1 MTRQKIATFF
11 NFAFIMLGCLC
22 FTFAVLNLDFKI
34 VEWQFIA
41 LFVFTLTIG
50 TRLSL
55 TMPHS
60 KVGISFSDAAIFL
73 AFLLFGGETAIILA
87 SLEVITSCLF
97 LENKGVIFT
106 KGLILFNFGLTAVS
120 TTITYLALKLFTN
133 LLGISSVSDNISHLI
148 TALGIL
154 AIFQFLTT
162 TAFAAIHYSLTS
174 KQSPWEAWK
183 QRGLSSS
190 MAQIAGAG
198 LAGIVFKLL
207 TSADFMAIVVAS
219 VIVVIAYLNYRKII
233 GEINEKILQTE
244 QAERDKAEAER
255 LRAEEAEA
263 NFAKLSILFDEQEK
277 ISHDLQESKEALEK
291 TAYFDSLTQIPNR
304 VYLIERLSLL
314 IDMRIDIAHKYF
326 VLFIDL
332 HRFKNI
338 NDSLGHPVGD
348 KVLALV
354 AKRLKTILRQEDTI
368 ARLGGDEFAVILND
382 LSSVTEAENFA
393 RRIHKKLSQ
402 PFSINGHS
410 IYTSLHIGVSPLET
424 DHLKPEE
431 VLRDADI
438 AMHHAKMQ
446 NLPVGVFNKSL
457 RNHFLETINLEADL
471 RFAVKRNELILH
483 YQPIISLTTGEL
495 TGFEALVR
503 WQHPTRGFISPMQ
516 FIPIAEDSGL
526 IIQMT
531 RWILREACSQIAEW
545 QKISSSYENL
555 KVSVNISGKHL
566 AVEDLPDQVKRAV
579 ISARIAPSTLTLEIT
594 ESSAMENAE
603 HTISILGKTR
613 KLGVTLSIDDFG
625 TGYSSLSYLHRLPFD
640 SLKIDR
646 SFVMEADKHAE
657 NQQIL
662 QTIMSLANN
671 LNLKVIA
678 EGIETEEQLRL
689 LQNLKCDFG
698 QGYLFSKPLPKDEVE
713 NLLYRKTH
721 WLPQTAEIFEDNDL
735 TQDIT
740 EDNAHVF

>member
-1 MTRQKIATFF
+1 MTRQKIATFLKST
-11 NFAFIMLGCLC
+11 FIVLGCLC
-22 FTFAVLNLDFKI
+22 FTFAVLNLDFNI
-34 VEWQFIA
+34 VGWQFIG
-41 LFVFTLTIG
+41 LFIFTLTIG
-50 TRLSL
+50 TRLTL
-55 TMPHS
+55 TMPHA
-60 KVGISFSDAAIFL
+60 KFGISFSDAAIFL
-73 AFLLFGGETAIILA
+73 SFLIFGGETAIVLA
-87 SLEVITSCLF
+87 SLETILSCSF
-97 LENKGVIFT
+97 LEKR
-106 KGLILFNFGLTAVS
+106 GLKFKKATIALNFGLTAVS
-120 TTITYLALKLFTN
+120 TTITYLALKVITSA
-133 LLGISSVSDNISHLI
+133 LGIISFSDNTSHLI
-148 TALGIL
+148 TALGVL

-162 TAFAAIHYSLTS
+162 TTFAALYYSLS
-174 KQSPWEAWK
+174 SEQSIWEAWK
-183 QRGLSSS
+183 QRGMSSS
-190 MAQIAGAG
+190 MAQIAGAC
-198 LAGIVFKLL
+198 LAGITFKLF
-207 TSADFMAIVVAS
+207 TSADFIATIVAS
-219 VIVVIAYLNYRKII
+219 VIVVITYLNYRQIL

-244 QAERDKAEAER
+244 KAERDKAEAER

-277 ISHDLQESKEALEK
+277 ISQDLQQSKDDLEK
-291 TAYFDSLTQIPNR
+291 TAYFDALTQIPNR
-304 VYLIERLSLL
+304 VYLIERLELL

-348 KVLALV
+348 EVLALV

-382 LSSVTEAENFA
+382 LSSVSEAENFA

-402 PFSINGHS
+402 PFSINGHK

-438 AMHHAKMQ
+438 AMHHAKLQ

-531 RWILREACSQIAEW
+531 RWILREASSQIAEW
-545 QKISSSYENL
+545 QKISSSYQNL

-566 AVEDLPDQVKRAV
+566 AVEDLPDLVKRAV
-579 ISARIAPSTLTLEIT
+579 NSAGIEPSTLTLEIT

-603 HTISILGKTR
+603 HTISILSKTR

-646 SFVMEADKHAE
+646 SFVMEADKHTE

-713 NLLYRKTH
+713 NLLYKKTD
-721 WLPQTAEIFEDNDL
+721 WLPHSAEIFEDDNM
-735 TQDIT
+735 TQDIS
-740 EDNAHVF
+740 EDNAHIF